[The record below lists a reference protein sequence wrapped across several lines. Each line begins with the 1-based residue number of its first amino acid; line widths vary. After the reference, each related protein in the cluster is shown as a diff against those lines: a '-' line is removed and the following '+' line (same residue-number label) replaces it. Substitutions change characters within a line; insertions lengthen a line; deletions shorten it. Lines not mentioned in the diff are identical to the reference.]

1 MAFLFIF
8 GHALLAHLVGGCGAR
23 AVSRKT
29 TINFILHCLY
39 MFFFYRQRLYHSP
52 KHRFTRCLLSMMG
65 FAVPL
70 FDDLFVWRLNEFK
83 DDLVWLQHDN
93 WSDLHSSSVT
103 QCSLSYCTYWAF
115 PFSRVF
121 CLTSP
126 HMLLSE
132 LALVKLEILKRSVI
146 ENWPLKVLT
155 KYICSLKNNR
165 TENVRGQFVDF
176 VRKKRENR
184 EEGKQAGWT
193 GINGSLLS

>member
-1 MAFLFIF
+1 MFIEYDGVRRAFIWWSFCLASQWIQRRPCATTAWQLIRVALF
-8 GHALLAHLVGGCGAR
+8 
-23 AVSRKT
+23 VSDSVLS
-29 TINFILHCLY
+29 FILYLALP
-39 MFFFYRQRLYHSP
+39 RKVR
-52 KHRFTRCLLSMMG
+52 
-65 FAVPL
+65 
-70 FDDLFVWRLNEFK
+70 
-83 DDLVWLQHDN
+83 
-93 WSDLHSSSVT
+93 SS
-103 QCSLSYCTYWAF
+103 
-115 PFSRVF
+115 FSRVF

>member
-1 MAFLFIF
+1 MWVTKLLISQVKNRIFCPKNSKFRPKMAFLFIF

-83 DDLVWLQHDN
+83 DDLV
-93 WSDLHSSSVT
+93 
-103 QCSLSYCTYWAF
+103 
-115 PFSRVF
+115 
-121 CLTSP
+121 
-126 HMLLSE
+126 
-132 LALVKLEILKRSVI
+132 
-146 ENWPLKVLT
+146 
-155 KYICSLKNNR
+155 
-165 TENVRGQFVDF
+165 
-176 VRKKRENR
+176 
-184 EEGKQAGWT
+184 
-193 GINGSLLS
+193 

>member
-93 WSDLHSSSVT
+93 WSELHYSSVT
-103 QCSLSYCTYWAF
+103 QYSLSYSIW
-115 PFSRVF
+115 PFLERLFFSCF
-121 CLTSP
+121 CLTCP
-126 HMLLSE
+126 HILLSK
-132 LALVKLEILKRSVI
+132 LALVKQEIRERSVI
-146 ENWPLKVLT
+146 DNWPLKVLA
-155 KYICSLKNNR
+155 KNMWSLKNNR
-165 TENVRGQFVDF
+165 AGNVRGQFLGF
-176 VRKKRENR
+176 CPKKRRKIEKRENR
-184 EEGKQAGWT
+184 RDGQESNAP
-193 GINGSLLS
+193 